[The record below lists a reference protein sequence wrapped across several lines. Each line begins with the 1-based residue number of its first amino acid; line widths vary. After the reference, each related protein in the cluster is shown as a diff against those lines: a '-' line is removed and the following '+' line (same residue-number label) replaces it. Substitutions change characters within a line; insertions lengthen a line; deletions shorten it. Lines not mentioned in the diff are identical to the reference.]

1 MARIL
6 DPLPRRVIVT
16 TTAARHR
23 GAEPAVTGSTF
34 RGDVQG
40 VRAVAVLLVVL
51 YHAGLRVL
59 GGGFVGVDVFFVIS
73 GYLIT
78 GGIVRELRSR
88 GRLSLAGFYIRR
100 MARILPAAV
109 VAISATVLLSWLLL
123 PPTRW
128 EQIAKDAIGSG
139 LYVVNW
145 AFAER
150 SVDYLAQDQA
160 PSPLQHFWS
169 LAVEEQFYIVWPLLL
184 IVVALVCR
192 RVAKPLGLGLAVG
205 LVLIVVPSLLWSI
218 HYTGANPGA
227 AYFVTTTRAW
237 ELGVGAT
244 VAVAAAYRTRPVP
257 AGVATAGAWA
267 GVGAIV
273 LAALT
278 FSDATPFPSYTAL
291 LPVLGAAL
299 LLWSGEHAPSAP
311 VARGLSTRPM
321 TWIGGLSY
329 SLYLWHWPLL
339 VIAAGVFGEL
349 SVGAGLLVVALAVLP
364 AWISTERI
372 EKPLQRL
379 VRGFRGREGHQ
390 GSKLALGASFT
401 VAGLVPALLLL
412 LAVPST
418 SAPAAGGRI
427 GALKL
432 ADGVPMQVVDS
443 SERMT
448 PSPLDAARDLPKA
461 NTNGCM
467 LDHATTDPKVC
478 SYGDRDSDRVI
489 ALVRDSHAA
498 THIPGMSMVA
508 KRAGYRLDT
517 YTRGSCLPVTI
528 PVDFQGKPY
537 PECATWTENVTDRL
551 VDQKPALVLTAMS
564 QAYVVHGSDEGFAE
578 NREPIAESVARTWTR
593 LQDAGVRVAAFRD
606 IPRFDMVVPD
616 CVADHLDSLSDCARD
631 QDDVLPEADQQ
642 VLAARQVPG
651 VEVIDLTDALCVD
664 GVCPTVVHDVLVY
677 RDSSHL
683 TATYSRS
690 LRTQLAEQVL
700 PLLE

>member
-1 MARIL
+1 MN
-6 DPLPRRVIVT
+6 VT

-23 GAEPAVTGSTF
+23 GAEPAVTVSTF
-34 RGDVQG
+34 RTDVQG

-51 YHAGLRVL
+51 YHAGVPALH
-59 GGGFVGVDVFFVIS
+59 GGFVGVDVFFVIS

-109 VAISATVLLSWLLL
+109 VAISATVLLTWLLL

-128 EQIAKDAIGSG
+128 EQVAKDAIGSG

-160 PSPLQHFWS
+160 ESPLQHFWS

-184 IVVALVCR
+184 IAVALVCR
-192 RVAKPLGLGLAVG
+192 RAAKPLGAGLAVG
-205 LVLIVVPSLLWSI
+205 LALIVVPSLLWSI

-237 ELGVGAT
+237 ELGIGAT
-244 VAVAAAYRTRPVP
+244 VAVAAAYWTRPVP
-257 AGVATAGAWA
+257 AGVAAAGAWA
-267 GVGAIV
+267 GAAAIAV
-273 LAALT
+273 AALT

-299 LLWSGEHAPSAP
+299 LLWSGEHAQHGP
-311 VARGLSTRPM
+311 VARLLSTSPM
-321 TWIGGLSY
+321 TWIGGISY

-339 VIAAGVFGEL
+339 IIAAGVLGEL
-349 SVGAGLLVVALAVLP
+349 SVLEGLLVVAIAVVP
-364 AWISTERI
+364 AWISTVHV
-372 EKPLQRL
+372 EKPLQDL
-379 VRGFRGREGHQ
+379 VRGFRGRQGRQ

-401 VAGLVPALLLL
+401 LAGLVPALLLL

-418 SAPAAGGRI
+418 SAPAPGGRI
-427 GALKL
+427 GALKV
-432 ADGVPMQVVDS
+432 ADGSPIRVVDS
-443 SERMT
+443 SDRMT
-448 PSPLDAARDLPKA
+448 PSPLDAARDLPRA

-467 LDHATTDPKVC
+467 LDHPTTDPKVC
-478 SYGDRDSDRVI
+478 SFGDRDSDKVI
-489 ALVRDSHAA
+489 ALVGDSHAA
-498 THIPGMSMVA
+498 MHIPGMSLVA

-517 YTRGSCLPVTI
+517 YTKGSCPPVTVPI
-528 PVDFQGKPY
+528 DFEGQHY
-537 PECATWTENVTDRL
+537 AECATWTSNVTDKL
-551 VDQKPALVLTAMS
+551 SEEKPALVLTAMS
-564 QAYVVHGSDEGFAE
+564 QAYIVHGSEEGFAE
-578 NREPIAESVARTWTR
+578 NREPIAESVAETWSR

-616 CVADHLDSLSDCARD
+616 CVAAHLDSLSDCARD
-631 QDDVLPEADQQ
+631 QADVLPEADQQ
-642 VLAARQVPG
+642 VLASREVPD
-651 VEVIDLTDALCVD
+651 VEVIDLTDALCAD
-664 GVCPTVVHDVLVY
+664 GVCPTVIHDVLVY